1 VGRLRKGAIYRPYR
15 PNRPKAKRSKGLRA
29 DGVSFVPSTYRPTYG
44 GNAGNS
50 RVRTWTNRYF
60 ARLFSTSTALE
71 KAAVWRWLYFA
82 KKFGETAF
90 MQAIRDSYERFGQQ
104 KPIVIASDGQ
114 VIAGNGQL
122 AAAADPPQADS
133 RTDRMHDC
141 MKKGS

>member
-1 VGRLRKGAIYRPYR
+1 M
-15 PNRPKAKRSKGLRA
+15 AKSNVA
-29 DGVSFVPSTYRPTYG
+29 P
-44 GNAGNS
+44 
-50 RVRTWTNRYF
+50 
-60 ARLFSTSTALE
+60 ALE
-71 KAAVWRWLYFA
+71 DLLVAI
-82 KKFGETAF
+82 ETLHPDPKNARVHDDRNL
-90 MQAIRDSYERFGQQ
+90 QAIRDSYERFGQQ